1 MIDHS
6 GCDHPATSGAR
17 AKCRRARGGGA
28 TPKESTGKRATPKT
42 WGGKAHHDP
51 DRPRN
56 TGTTP
61 RDRDKQCM
69 VCTVERICCKGTDPL
84 TGQLLY
90 LGERCMYRIERSEDF
105 VEVE

>member
-1 MIDHS
+1 
-6 GCDHPATSGAR
+6 
-17 AKCRRARGGGA
+17 
-28 TPKESTGKRATPKT
+28 
-42 WGGKAHHDP
+42 
-51 DRPRN
+51 
-56 TGTTP
+56 
-61 RDRDKQCM
+61 M